1 MVDLGTLSWFLG
13 IDFKITDDKITM
25 SQSTY
30 LKKVLSRFDMSNC
43 KGVKI
48 QCDKLI
54 FDDDSRA
61 IENNLY
67 RSAVGSLVYAMVAT
81 RPDLSYIVTKL
92 SQYNNS
98 QKCELLDSG

>member
-1 MVDLGTLSWFLG
+1 
-13 IDFKITDDKITM
+13 M

-43 KGVKI
+43 KGVNTP
-48 QCDKLI
+48 CDKLV

-61 IENNLY
+61 IENKLY
-67 RSAVGSLVYAMVAT
+67 RSAVGSSVYAMVAT